1 MNQKRTSVILAEI
14 VKKYKN
20 KKMSIQ
26 EFAETLMDRSFSIA
40 ILILAIPNSIPL
52 GIPGISTITGF
63 VIMILGL
70 EMMIG
75 CRYLYLPKWISEKQ
89 RSTKTL
95 LKLVGWSI
103 GVIEKIEFLIKPRLS
118 LFIPLIERLAGFT
131 IIVMGFILFLPIPFI
146 NFIAGICIVIMA
158 LGVMERDGLVII
170 FGIVL
175 SYIMLTIKWNLILL
189 MSRSLIQTL
198 GV

>member
-1 MNQKRTSVILAEI
+1 MEQKRTSAILAEI

-70 EMMIG
+70 EMAIG

-103 GVIEKIEFLIKPRLS
+103 GIIEKIEFLIKPRLS
-118 LFIPLIERLAGFT
+118 LFIPLIERFAGIT

-170 FGIVL
+170 FGIIL
-175 SYIMLTIKWNLILL
+175 SYIMLIIKWNVILVIFE
-189 MSRSLIQTL
+189 SLIQTL